1 MPVELNRVRYRDLN
15 ARQKENFN
23 FMKLSAVL
31 ADFGFAMLR
40 LTDDW
45 QGADFIA
52 QHIDGDT
59 FLKVQLKGRA
69 VVDKKY
75 EGKNLY
81 IAFRSG
87 SSWYL
92 YPHDDVL
99 SELLARTR
107 VGQTKSWREKGGYS
121 FSGLTDVIRAILE
134 PYRIPEV
141 DEPAG
146 VTRDEDAGSSD

>member
-31 ADFGFAMLR
+31 ADYGFSTLR

-45 QGADFIA
+45 QSADFIA

-75 EGKNLY
+75 EGKDLY

-99 SELLARTR
+99 RELLARTG
-107 VGQTKSWREKGGYS
+107 VGETKSWQERGGYS
-121 FSGLTDVIRAILE
+121 FPGLSDTIRSILE

-141 DEPAG
+141 KR
-146 VTRDEDAGSSD
+146 VSAGSS